1 MSKKETTL
9 KVIKELTETVSSAK
23 DEDLGDLVMLIKV
36 KGQYVRFSTKID
48 DTVGLVGFLETL
60 KHDVL
65 RRASG
70 E

>member
-1 MSKKETTL
+1 MSKKESTL

>member
-1 MSKKETTL
+1 MSKKESTL
-9 KVIKELTETVSSAK
+9 KVIKELTETVSSAQ

>member
-1 MSKKETTL
+1 MSKKESTL
-9 KVIKELTETVSSAK
+9 KVIKELTELVSST
-23 DEDLGDLVMLIKV
+23 EESDLGSLVALVKIK
-36 KGQYVRFSTKID
+36 GSYVRFSTKID
-48 DTVGLVGFLETL
+48 DTVNLVGFIETL